1 LTNVRSRFNDWMF
14 KVLFFLVPFLFVPL
28 LCGRVS
34 AEITDVSGND
44 VTVTAEFVD
53 ATGSDK
59 TKITYD
65 GNAHSGMTLIFTAD
79 GSALNPIEGTDYEVS
94 WVQTKVG
101 ESNPMSTLD
110 FTSAGTLRG
119 TITTKSGSTFPTA
132 DQTETVTLTIEPKSL
147 TDNLITVDP
156 IANVTYDGAD
166 KTPTVTVKD
175 DSNTLT
181 AGTDYTVEYKD
192 ASGNTLTAGQ
202 ILNAQTVTVT
212 ITGKGNYTDAI
223 AETFNIAAKS
233 LTDNSITVDPILDVT
248 YDGADKTPTVTVK
261 DGSTPLNVG
270 TDYTVE
276 YKDASGNALNG
287 EIKNAQTVTV
297 IVTGQGNYTGAI
309 TETFNITA
317 KTLTEEMVPN
327 IENVTYDGTDKTPTV
342 TVKDGSTPLNVGTD
356 YEVKYYKE
364 DDTTE
369 LTSGQI
375 IDAQKVKVKIT
386 GKGNYSGE
394 ITKDFTI
401 QPVELKSD
409 YYNNIADQTYTGSEI
424 KPTITSIDGK
434 EVTDSK
440 DGTIAYT
447 NNINVGT
454 ATVTITGKGN
464 ATGIAEKTFK
474 IVAKPLTDNSITVT
488 GLSDQSY
495 SGTAKEPAVVV
506 KDGANVLTEN
516 THYTVSYESNTNVGT
531 AKVTITGKGNYTG
544 SKTVNFEIIP
554 GSVAFENLSASNIVY
569 GQTLSES
576 KITGTAKDPAGNKV
590 EGTFS
595 FADPSFKPELADIAN
610 PKGFT
615 QEVEIKFVSSD
626 GNYEGTDNIQL
637 EVQYWGKPV
646 LNDGIMNWVDSNGTT
661 SVQVK
666 ESGISWLKEDSDE
679 SSAWYGIENPL
690 DSTNKP
696 VFTPGSRFWVRWLN
710 KSDSDWNEYY
720 DKIDN
725 DYKAQVDNNQLWIF
739 LTGVTAP
746 DGTEYKNFGTT
757 ANLYIQIGA
766 DWDERDIKS
775 VCVLDAKDEAVDSSF
790 IESNSLTNCPVD
802 GKLAKLSL
810 THFSVYG
817 VAPYDSKSSGSNSD
831 DYLSD
836 LAKELGLD
844 TYSTGSSSKGTS
856 SSGTTSSSGL
866 SSLYK
871 TTGETDEEN
880 AYLIPMLL
888 PILLFVLIYEKKRLN
903 KIL

>member
-1 LTNVRSRFNDWMF
+1 MTNVRSRFNDWMF

-28 LCGRVS
+28 LSSRVDAADLS
-34 AEITDVSGND
+34 KAKDIVLSSENFVYNGSLQKPTLTSLKDEND
-44 VTVTAEFVD
+44 VAIDVGEVKLSFKD
-53 ATGSDK
+53 A
-59 TKITYD
+59 D
-65 GNAHSGMTLIFTAD
+65 GNAVAAPTNAGIYTVV
-79 GSALNPIEGTDYEVS
+79 IENGDKGTHINTNEEK
-94 WVQTKVG
+94 T
-101 ESNPMSTLD
+101 
-110 FTSAGTLRG
+110 F
-119 TITTKSGSTFPTA
+119 TITAKALTKDMVSG
-132 DQTETVTLTIEPKSL
+132 IE
-147 TDNLITVDP
+147 
-156 IANVTYDGAD
+156 NVIYDGAD
-166 KTPTVTVKD
+166 KTPTVTVQD
-175 DSNTLT
+175 DGNILI
-181 AGTDYTVEYKD
+181 AGK
-192 ASGNTLTAGQ
+192 N
-202 ILNAQTVTVT
+202 
-212 ITGKGNYTDAI
+212 
-223 AETFNIAAKS
+223 
-233 LTDNSITVDPILDVT
+233 
-248 YDGADKTPTVTVK
+248 
-261 DGSTPLNVG
+261 
-270 TDYTVE
+270 YTVE
-276 YKDASGNALNG
+276 YKDASGNALTG
-287 EIKNAQTVTV
+287 EIKDAQTVTV
-297 IVTGQGNYTGAI
+297 IVTGQGNYTGDI
-309 TETFNITA
+309 TETFTITA
-317 KTLTEEMVPN
+317 KTLTEEMVSD

-342 TVKDGSTPLNVGTD
+342 VVKDGTTELTATGANPD

-364 DDTTE
+364 DGTTE
-369 LTSGQI
+369 LVSGQI

-401 QPVELKSD
+401 QPVELKPGYFKDIADQTYTGSAIKPTITSVDGQVIVTSKDAEITYTDNINVGTATVTITGKGNATGTAEKTFKIVPVELKSD
-409 YYNNIADQTYTGSEI
+409 YFNNIADQTYTGSEI
-424 KPTITSIDGK
+424 KPTITSKDGK

-464 ATGIAEKTFK
+464 ATGTAEKTFK

-544 SKTVNFEIIP
+544 SKTVNFEIVP
-554 GSVAFENLSASNIVY
+554 GSVTFENLSASNIVY

-626 GNYEGTDNIQL
+626 GNYEGTDNIKL

-690 DSTNKP
+690 DSTDKP
-696 VFTPGSRFWVRWLN
+696 VFTPGSRFWVRWLS
-710 KSDSDWNEYY
+710 KSDSDWNKYY
-720 DKIDN
+720 DQIDN

-790 IESNSLTNCPVD
+790 IESSSLTDCPVD

-817 VAPYDSKSSGSNSD
+817 VAPYDSKSSGSNFD

-903 KIL
+903 KVL